1 MTRRSWKNVRATS
14 LRHALELCKEHGK
27 ERLNLSVERIAEQMG
42 MADHWTLYKWI
53 SEGRMPAVM
62 IPAYEATTGANF
74 VTQWLA
80 TRSGMVIYPI
90 PTGRQCNEQDIQQLQ
105 ALLHATTGAL
115 MQFYAG
121 SVEAEPTLAA
131 IKNAM
136 ETLAWHHGNV
146 DAHDQPQLEL
156 EQ

>member
-1 MTRRSWKNVRATS
+1 MARRSWKNVRATS
-14 LRHALELCKEHGK
+14 LRHALELCKDHGREK
-27 ERLNLSVERIAEQMG
+27 RNLSVERIAELMG
-42 MADHWTLYKWI
+42 LADHWVLYKWI

-62 IPAYEATTGANF
+62 IPAFEATTGASF

-80 TRSGMVIYPI
+80 SSSGHLVIPI
-90 PTGRQCNEQDIQQLQ
+90 PTGRQCDEQDIQELQ

-121 SVEAEPTLAA
+121 STEAEPTLAS

-136 ETLAWHHGNV
+136 EALGWHHGNV
-146 DAHDQPQLEL
+146 SAFEQPQLEL
-156 EQ
+156 